1 MCRKKDKSLNCKLTF
16 GEKIKD
22 LRTSPNK
29 RSLEEVASATGISSS
44 TLSSYENM
52 DSAESITVE
61 PLLKLA
67 KYYGVTA
74 DYLLGM
80 TDNKEQHIQ
89 PVDELGLDDTT
100 VDILHDRKYNNR
112 LIAEIIKHPD
122 FANFISDMEI
132 YIDNLAAMQIRNMN
146 KYIEQAR
153 IQLKE
158 KNGISD
164 ADHYFKTLD
173 SATIKEDEYFSN
185 LLSNDIKQIS
195 MSIKTC

>member
-1 MCRKKDKSLNCKLTF
+1 MMCRKKDKSLNCKLTF

-80 TDNKEQHIQ
+80 TDNKEQHI
-89 PVDELGLDDTT
+89 
-100 VDILHDRKYNNR
+100 
-112 LIAEIIKHPD
+112 
-122 FANFISDMEI
+122 
-132 YIDNLAAMQIRNMN
+132 
-146 KYIEQAR
+146 
-153 IQLKE
+153 
-158 KNGISD
+158 
-164 ADHYFKTLD
+164 
-173 SATIKEDEYFSN
+173 
-185 LLSNDIKQIS
+185 
-195 MSIKTC
+195 

>member
-1 MCRKKDKSLNCKLTF
+1 
-16 GEKIKD
+16 
-22 LRTSPNK
+22 
-29 RSLEEVASATGISSS
+29 
-44 TLSSYENM
+44 
-52 DSAESITVE
+52 
-61 PLLKLA
+61 
-67 KYYGVTA
+67 
-74 DYLLGM
+74 
-80 TDNKEQHIQ
+80 
-89 PVDELGLDDTT
+89 
-100 VDILHDRKYNNR
+100 
-112 LIAEIIKHPD
+112 
-122 FANFISDMEI
+122 
-132 YIDNLAAMQIRNMN
+132 MQIRNMN